1 MAKKAGKAV
10 SKTRRAS
17 SKAGAAKAGGGRLI
31 AAIDVGSSSVRM
43 CIAEVLAGGRYRVIE
58 TLMAPVRLGAD
69 TFSRGKLGSE
79 SIRAA
84 CQALADF
91 RRALADYNVQE
102 VRAVATSAVREAA
115 NVDTFIDRAQ
125 SAAHLRLEVLEGTEE
140 TRLVYGV
147 LQKNLDAIEDFRST
161 ESLLM
166 DLSGG
171 STEITVFHQG
181 RIVLCETLRMG
192 TLWLR
197 EVLGSVPRS
206 RFGRLIEPFVENIVD
221 SVHRRVPLQALR
233 NFLVISPDLWRL
245 HLGRGR
251 AAEGASIEQIPRAT
265 FDQAVE
271 EVSGLATFDLID
283 RYDLQAEEAE
293 LLNPA
298 LVAIHTFL
306 AATQAQQITLLNV
319 NLVDLLLAQMAGG
332 ASADLTAEADFQEQ
346 IASCAVGIGRK
357 YHFDEAHS
365 LHVTDLALQ
374 IFDQLQ
380 ALHGLSPGDRTL
392 LRIAGVLHDIGLY
405 ISARMHHKHS
415 MYLVSHSECFGLTT
429 EQMNLVSVICRYHRK
444 TPPRPQHVEYSSL
457 ARDNRLR
464 VSKLAAILRLAD
476 SLDRSHSGA
485 IGQVHCRVEENQLVL
500 EVMAESD
507 TMLDEMALQNKAD
520 LFESLYGLPVV
531 LRRRVSGA

>member
-1 MAKKAGKAV
+1 MAKRVKKSA
-10 SKTRRAS
+10 
-17 SKAGAAKAGGGRLI
+17 AGGPGPKRKRQDQAAAATGRFI
-31 AAIDVGSSSVRM
+31 AAVDVGSSSVRM
-43 CIAEVLAGGRYRVIE
+43 CVAEVLADGGVRPVE

-84 CQALADF
+84 CQVLADF
-91 RRALADYNVQE
+91 RKALANYNVQE
-102 VRAVATSAVREAA
+102 IRAVATSAVREAA
-115 NVDTFIDRAQ
+115 NADTFVDRVQ
-125 SAAHLRLEVLEGTEE
+125 STTGLRLEVLEGTEE

-147 LQKNLDAIEDFRST
+147 LQKNLQTIANFRQT

-166 DLSGG
+166 DLSSG
-171 STEITVFHQG
+171 STEVTVFHKG

-197 EVLGSVPRS
+197 EVLGSVPRGK
-206 RFGRLIEPFVENIVD
+206 FGRLIEPFVENIVD
-221 SVHRRVPLQALR
+221 SIHRRVPLKALR

-245 HLGRGR
+245 HLGRGGPAGIEVISR
-251 AAEGASIEQIPRAT
+251 AAFE
-265 FDQAVE
+265 QAVE
-271 EVSGLATFDLID
+271 EVTGLATFDLID
-283 RYDLQAEEAE
+283 RYGLQAEEAE
-293 LLNPA
+293 LLSPA

-306 AATQAQQITLLNV
+306 AGTQAENLVLLNV

-332 ASADLTAEADFQEQ
+332 ARVEAAAEADFQEQ

-374 IFDQLQ
+374 LFDQLQ
-380 ALHGLSPGDRTL
+380 ALHGLSPADRTL
-392 LRIAGVLHDIGLY
+392 LRTSGILHDIGLY

-429 EQMNLVSVICRYHRK
+429 EQMHLVSVICRYHRRA
-444 TPPRPQHVEYSSL
+444 TPRPQHLEYASL
-457 ARDNRLR
+457 SRDNRLR
-464 VSKLAAILRLAD
+464 VSKLAAILRMAD
-476 SLDRSHSGA
+476 SLDRSHDAA
-485 IGQVHCRVEENQLVL
+485 IRQVRCEVEENQLVL
-500 EVMAESD
+500 DVQTEAD
-507 TMLDEMALQNKAD
+507 TVLDELSLANKAD

-531 LRRRVSGA
+531 LRRRAGG